1 MAPALRVMAPAAL
14 VPIPYSTLDAR
25 PFHVSPA
32 FIRAAME
39 RASARHNLT
48 SAVPKS
54 EELCALGKSL
64 PFSSVIIIT
73 GEGRRVRAD
82 RARRALCLKNS
93 ELLHGD
99 PAPTSLENVT
109 GGALGRID
117 LTKLSLGEVGIHLA
131 HRKALFRCLQTGGES
146 CLILEDDFTASG
158 PKLVERWVQAS
169 RVLSPGWEM
178 LLLGNCLDYDC
189 QSSTRVDHGADLY
202 RVPRHNLSGF
212 TDRSAPKC
220 LHAYAVTR
228 AGAQA
233 MINAVDECPG
243 YCPVDWMPSV
253 LAARGLPSNTSSS
266 TLFTIS
272 PALISQAV
280 ALRLQHDT
288 RALPTDADTARKGF
302 ARSSGNSFR
311 RAFVSECVDGG
322 RTLPFAG
329 FRGRRS
335 ASDASLVPLARRAA
349 ETLSVALEAARS
361 GYDAAVARAVLGA
374 DLGADLGAVA
384 RAVLARS
391 ATAATFTTSRTQDS
405 SQDARQAAAAN
416 GASSN
421 ASRASTPDSST
432 QSASDAASD
441 AASKRHTFTLNDL
454 NACDKHNPKL
464 PDPSDSRSVRLFFE
478 EASNGWQPSPLSL
491 GASVY
496 GCALQQK
503 AMQWQQQGDPQP
515 LQPHQHP
522 LQLPLL
528 QPAPEMHDAA
538 VGARSAPRSAPRSA
552 NVSGCAKLSAQL
564 DAHRTNRQFR
574 QWELLRELHPLN
586 SHGETSHS
594 EINSETSRP
603 IKSLSC
609 STQVAAALVQ
619 ARREPFSCPLKSP
632 NGPSPELMSVQLS
645 QLHGFLTSAAGY
657 LSSDAD
663 DPTPCQVQSPYNL
676 P

>member
-1 MAPALRVMAPAAL
+1 M
-14 VPIPYSTLDAR
+14 
-25 PFHVSPA
+25 
-32 FIRAAME
+32 
-39 RASARHNLT
+39 
-48 SAVPKS
+48 
-54 EELCALGKSL
+54 
-64 PFSSVIIIT
+64 
-73 GEGRRVRAD
+73 
-82 RARRALCLKNS
+82 
-93 ELLHGD
+93 
-99 PAPTSLENVT
+99 
-109 GGALGRID
+109 
-117 LTKLSLGEVGIHLA
+117 
-131 HRKALFRCLQTGGES
+131 
-146 CLILEDDFTASG
+146 
-158 PKLVERWVQAS
+158 
-169 RVLSPGWEM
+169 
-178 LLLGNCLDYDC
+178 
-189 QSSTRVDHGADLY
+189 
-202 RVPRHNLSGF
+202 
-212 TDRSAPKC
+212 
-220 LHAYAVTR
+220 
-228 AGAQA
+228 
-233 MINAVDECPG
+233 
-243 YCPVDWMPSV
+243 
-253 LAARGLPSNTSSS
+253 
-266 TLFTIS
+266 
-272 PALISQAV
+272 
-280 ALRLQHDT
+280 
-288 RALPTDADTARKGF
+288 
-302 ARSSGNSFR
+302 
-311 RAFVSECVDGG
+311 
-322 RTLPFAG
+322 
-329 FRGRRS
+329 
-335 ASDASLVPLARRAA
+335 
-349 ETLSVALEAARS
+349 
-361 GYDAAVARAVLGA
+361 
-374 DLGADLGAVA
+374 A

-503 AMQWQQQGDPQP
+503 AIQWQQQGDPQP

>member
-1 MAPALRVMAPAAL
+1 MAAL
-14 VPIPYSTLDAR
+14 VPYPVDIDAR
-25 PFHVSPA
+25 PFHVSPT

-39 RASARHNLT
+39 RASVRHNLT

-82 RARRALCLKNS
+82 RARRALCLQNS

-131 HRKALFRCLQTGGES
+131 HRKALFRCLQTGSES

-158 PKLVERWVQAS
+158 PRLVERWVQAS

-178 LLLGNCLDYDC
+178 LFLGNCLDYDC

-233 MINAVDECPG
+233 MIDAVDECPG

-266 TLFTIS
+266 TLFTVS

-288 RALPTDADTARKGF
+288 RALPTDADTVRKGF

-335 ASDASLVPLARRAA
+335 AADASLVPLARRAA
-349 ETLSVALEAARS
+349 ESLSTALEAARL
-361 GYDAAVARAVLGA
+361 GYDAAVARSATA
-374 DLGADLGAVA
+374 PMFTTTQNA
-384 RAVLARS
+384 RQ
-391 ATAATFTTSRTQDS
+391 ATAAT
-405 SQDARQAAAAN
+405 
-416 GASSN
+416 GASPIVSTLS
-421 ASRASTPDSST
+421 ASSPGANPVH
-432 QSASDAASD
+432 ASDA
-441 AASKRHTFTLNDL
+441 TFTLNDL

-503 AMQWQQQGDPQP
+503 AIQWQQHGDPHP
-515 LQPHQHP
+515 LQQPHQHP
-522 LQLPLL
+522 LQHPSQL
-528 QPAPEMHDAA
+528 QPAPEMQDAA
-538 VGARSAPRSAPRSA
+538 GGARSAPRSA
-552 NVSGCAKLSAQL
+552 NVSGCAKLSVQ
-564 DAHRTNRQFR
+564 RTNRH
-574 QWELLRELHPLN
+574 WGLHPIS
-586 SHGETSHS
+586 SHGEASH
-594 EINSETSRP
+594 P

-619 ARREPFSCPLKSP
+619 ARREPFSCPLRSP

-663 DPTPCQVQSPYNL
+663 DPTPCEVQSPL
-676 P
+676 SVILWSALEGRSSDDLSPII

>member
-1 MAPALRVMAPAAL
+1 MAPALRVMAAPAL
-14 VPIPYSTLDAR
+14 VPYPVDIDAR
-25 PFHVSPA
+25 PFHVSPT

-39 RASARHNLT
+39 RASVRHNLT

-54 EELCALGKSL
+54 GELCALGKSL

-82 RARRALCLKNS
+82 RARRALCLQNS

-131 HRKALFRCLQTGGES
+131 HRKALFRCLQTGSES

-158 PKLVERWVQAS
+158 PRLVERWVQAS

-178 LLLGNCLDYDC
+178 LFLGNCLDYDC

-233 MINAVDECPG
+233 MIDAVDECPG

-266 TLFTIS
+266 TLFTVS

-288 RALPTDADTARKGF
+288 RALPTDADTGRKGF

-335 ASDASLVPLARRAA
+335 AADASLVPLARRAA
-349 ETLSVALEAARS
+349 ESLSTALEAARL
-361 GYDAAVARAVLGA
+361 GYDAAV
-374 DLGADLGAVA
+374 
-384 RAVLARS
+384 ARS
-391 ATAATFTTSRTQDS
+391 ATAATFTTTQN
-405 SQDARQAAAAN
+405 ARQATAAT
-416 GASSN
+416 GASPIVSTLS
-421 ASRASTPDSST
+421 ASSPGVNPVH
-432 QSASDAASD
+432 ASDA
-441 AASKRHTFTLNDL
+441 TFTLNDL

-503 AMQWQQQGDPQP
+503 AIQWQQHGDPHPLQP
-515 LQPHQHP
+515 PQQHGDPHPLQQPHQHP
-522 LQLPLL
+522 LQHPSQL
-528 QPAPEMHDAA
+528 QPAPEMQDAA
-538 VGARSAPRSAPRSA
+538 GGAKTAPRSA
-552 NVSGCAKLSAQL
+552 NVSGCAKLSVQ
-564 DAHRTNRQFR
+564 RTNRH
-574 QWELLRELHPLN
+574 WGLHPIS
-586 SHGETSHS
+586 SHGEASH
-594 EINSETSRP
+594 P

-619 ARREPFSCPLKSP
+619 ARREPFSCPLRSP

-663 DPTPCQVQSPYNL
+663 DATPCEVQSPL
-676 P
+676 SVILWSALEGRSSEDLSPII